1 MSALKTPK
9 SESVDAQGQ
18 PDGWAPMAGFVRDV
32 GAQGRT
38 QLVISAPTG
47 FLLDIHL
54 QLVGELQAPLGL
66 LYRQVVNRRDPGP
79 VGGPAR
85 DFVALELSH
94 ATVRDALTRFTDLLH
109 HDARCEVYVRG
120 ALGEQI
126 VLDQDGMLFCQP
138 ADPAFEDVLLASGF
152 IPDISTTIAD
162 RDYVKHWFHHRND
175 ALEDELIANMGLVE
189 VAHRG

>member
-1 MSALKTPK
+1 MSALKTAK
-9 SESVDAQGQ
+9 AESVDAQGQ
-18 PDGWAPMAGFVRDV
+18 PDGWKPMAGFVRDV

-38 QLVISAPTG
+38 QLVVSAPTG

-54 QLVGELQAPLGL
+54 QLVGELQAPLGF
-66 LYRQVVNRRDPGP
+66 LYRQVVDRRDPGP

-85 DFVALELSH
+85 DFVALELTH
-94 ATVRDALTRFTDLLH
+94 TLVRETLIKYSDLFH
-109 HDARCEVYVRG
+109 HDARCEIYVRG

-138 ADPAFEDVLLASGF
+138 ADPVFEDTLLASGF
-152 IPDISTTIAD
+152 IADISTTIAD

-175 ALEDELIANMGLVE
+175 ALEDELIANLGLVE
-189 VAHRG
+189 VANRG